1 IVDRLTVGRGTVTQ
15 EPVRR
20 VRIGD
25 EFLVGLQ
32 RVMELRDLIGGNPW
46 VGPAEDGEDRNP
58 DLARQLERRQPLGW
72 RLEMAV
78 VANYTDQ
85 AAHPGGRHVG
95 QPPTHA
101 ESPRGDSCRAAR
113 LQAV

>member
-1 IVDRLTVGRGTVTQ
+1 
-15 EPVRR
+15 
-20 VRIGD
+20 
-25 EFLVGLQ
+25 
-32 RVMELRDLIGGNPW
+32 
-46 VGPAEDGEDRNP
+46 
-58 DLARQLERRQPLGW
+58 
-72 RLEMAV
+72 MAV

-113 LQAV
+113 LQVVHGGLQIGDEALIR